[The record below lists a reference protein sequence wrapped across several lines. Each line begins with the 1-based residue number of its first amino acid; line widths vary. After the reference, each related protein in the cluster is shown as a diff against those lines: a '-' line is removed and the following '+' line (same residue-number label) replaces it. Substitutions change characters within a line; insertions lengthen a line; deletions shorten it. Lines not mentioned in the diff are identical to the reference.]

1 MDPIGDGEVTLLATE
16 YAKVVRSLGI
26 VQGEPLL
33 VLPSGDFFPDRF
45 RGDQTSIETLV
56 ARLSG
61 YAGLEDVAVGARLVG
76 ADAESSGTSS
86 CGSGSCGTGPAL
98 P

>member
-1 MDPIGDGEVTLLATE
+1 MDPIAVGEVTLLAGH
-16 YAKVVRSLGI
+16 YAKVVGSLG
-26 VQGEPLL
+26 VKPGEPLL
-33 VLPSGDFFPDRF
+33 ILPNGDFFPDRF
-45 RGDQTSIETLV
+45 RGDQGSIEALV

-76 ADAESSGTSS
+76 ADSEGCADSS
-86 CGSGSCGTGPAL
+86 CGTGSCGTGPAL